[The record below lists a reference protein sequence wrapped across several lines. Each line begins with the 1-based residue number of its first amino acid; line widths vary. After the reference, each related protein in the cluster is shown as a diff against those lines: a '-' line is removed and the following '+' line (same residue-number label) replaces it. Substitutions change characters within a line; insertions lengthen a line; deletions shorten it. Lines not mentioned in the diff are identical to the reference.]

1 MAGLTA
7 GARAAAA
14 LLEQKEAI
22 ARSTTGLL
30 YAEMPWLVDKYG
42 ERGRLKCLQD
52 MRYNVDYLAPAVE
65 FADPELFVRYARWV
79 DGVLRSRGVPTGE
92 LARSFELMAS
102 DVVARLPPD
111 DARAVSA
118 CLEAGVMALR
128 EAVGG

>member
-1 MAGLTA
+1 MAGLST

-14 LLEQKEAI
+14 LLDQKEAI

-52 MRYNVDYLAPAVE
+52 MRYNLEYLAPAVE
-65 FADPELFVRYARWV
+65 LENPELFVAYARWV
-79 DGVLRSRGVPTGE
+79 DGVLRARGVPTGE

-102 DVVARLPPD
+102 DVSARLRGD
-111 DARAVSA
+111 EAALVSA
-118 CLEAGVMALR
+118 CLAAGVMALR
-128 EAVGG
+128 QAGG